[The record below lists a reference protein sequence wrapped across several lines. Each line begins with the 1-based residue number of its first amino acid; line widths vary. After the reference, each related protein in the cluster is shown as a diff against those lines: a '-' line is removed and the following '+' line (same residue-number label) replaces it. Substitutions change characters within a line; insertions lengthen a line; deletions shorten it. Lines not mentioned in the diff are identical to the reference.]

1 MSVANSSRTSARYR
15 ARLWAGAA
23 VALLLCALLP
33 GCSGFSHVVADNW
46 PRALGGLPEGVPPR
60 GDPPPMPAVHELP
73 PPRDT
78 SRMTPEERQKYEEEL
93 RSTRTQATTEA
104 EVTRNAAP
112 GR

>member
-1 MSVANSSRTSARYR
+1 MSVANSLRMSVRSR
-15 ARLWAGAA
+15 ARLAAGAGIA
-23 VALLLCALLP
+23 VLACALLT

-78 SRMTPEERQKYEEEL
+78 ARMTPEERKKYEEEL
-93 RSTRTQATTEA
+93 RSTRTQATTEG
-104 EVTRNAAP
+104 EDTRNTAP